1 MTTMKINF
9 WECSTAFVVVLFGGT
24 MAYFGSQYPIGTVAR
39 MGTGYFPVIL
49 GLLTMG
55 VGLVTLLSVRTSNA
69 PAPDVPWRVFFFVFL
84 GVLAWALLV
93 ERVGLLPSSMVLIVL
108 SSLGRAPLHLRTV
121 ALTAVIVSVAVVFIF
136 INGFGLPLRPVVWW

>member
-1 MTTMKINF
+1 MMPMKINF
-9 WECSTAFVVVLFGGT
+9 WECSTAFVVVLFGAT
-24 MAYFGSQYPIGTVAR
+24 IAYFGSQYPIGTLAR
-39 MGTGYFPVIL
+39 MGPGYFPVIL

-55 VGLVTLLSVRTSNA
+55 LGLVTLFSVRTSDA
-69 PAPDVPWRVFFFVFL
+69 PAPEVPWRVFVFVFL

-93 ERVGLLPSSMVLIVL
+93 ERVGLFPSSVVLIVL

-121 ALTAVIVSVAVVFIF
+121 ALTAVIVSVAAVFIF